1 MGLDRAALLRP
12 RPAGPFGALPP
23 ALRPLLGLT
32 LAGVAVTVWSALEP
46 SGWTAS
52 AAEPLQVGTVLTAA
66 LLCLARPWLVRV
78 ERAPWLLLG
87 LGMLAWAI
95 AEAIWAVA
103 TGGEPGA
110 EAVSDADIAYLPC
123 YPLLYVAVLLLIR
136 AKAVPY
142 RSVVWLDGIVGL
154 LGLGAIGV
162 TLAYHP
168 IVVATGRD
176 PASIAV
182 GVGYLAGDLTLV
194 GLIVL
199 ALSAAGFRERTW
211 LVVGAGAFLATA
223 ADTMWLVEPPTAAAT
238 SGGWPN
244 VLWPTAAVLFAVA
257 AWRAP
262 LPVRTLRLS
271 GPSVLVMPALAV
283 LGALTVLVIAT
294 QRPIPLVGVVL
305 AAASV
310 AGALL
315 RAALTVRE
323 VQAAAATMYQAVTDE
338 LTGLGNR
345 RLLLRK
351 LDAVLTGAHSG
362 RRAALLLLDLDRFK
376 EVNDTLGHPVGD
388 ELLRRLGPRLA
399 GATDPESTLARL
411 GGDEFG
417 ILMPHVADREA
428 AAAAADRVLA
438 ALAAPFAVDGTT
450 LYAVASVG
458 VAIAPDHGRDS
469 AALMR
474 RADVAMYH
482 AKRERLGRAVYAPGF
497 DRHSRGRLE
506 AATALRIAIDNGGL
520 TCHYQPQ
527 VELATNRLTGFEALA
542 RWHTA
547 DGIRQPSEFL
557 GLAEQAGLMG
567 RLTDAVLA
575 TALEDCRRWRDA
587 GHDLTV
593 SVNLAPGTLR
603 DRDLINR
610 VAAAL
615 CRADLP
621 PSALTVELT
630 EESLV
635 SNNAQVTLT
644 LAGLDELGVGVSID
658 DYGIGYSSLAYLLD
672 LPAGELKLDRSFV
685 AGVPGD
691 PKATAIVRHTIEL
704 AHALGLSVVGEGI
717 ASAAGQRALRRM
729 RCDRGQGDHIAGAME
744 SAAVP
749 GWLRAREQARTSGT
763 VVPLR

>member
-1 MGLDRAALLRP
+1 LDRVGLLRP
-12 RPAGPFGALPP
+12 RPAGPFGALPT
-23 ALRPLLGLT
+23 ALRPLLAVA
-32 LAGVAVTVWSALEP
+32 LAGVAIAVWSAVQP
-46 SGWTAS
+46 SRWTAT
-52 AAEPLQVGTVLTAA
+52 AAEPVQVGTVLVCG
-66 LLCLARPWLVRV
+66 LLCVARPWLLRV

-87 LGMLAWAI
+87 LAMVCWAFAEAFWAI
-95 AEAIWAVA
+95 TTA
-103 TGGEPGA
+103 GDQGA
-110 EAVSDADIAYLPC
+110 AAVSDADIAYLPC

-136 AKAVPY
+136 AKAVPF

-168 IVVATGRD
+168 IVLVTGRD

-194 GLIVL
+194 GLVLL

-211 LVVGAGAFLATA
+211 LVVGAGAILATLG
-223 ADTMWLVEPPTAAAT
+223 DSMWLVEPPGAAAT

-257 AWRAP
+257 AWRRP

-271 GPSVLVMPALAV
+271 GWPVLMMPALAV
-283 LGALTVLVIAT
+283 IGALTVLVIAT

-310 AGALL
+310 AGALA

-323 VQAAAATMYQAVTDE
+323 VQAAAATMHQAVTDE

-345 RLLLRK
+345 RLLLRT
-351 LDAVLTGAHSG
+351 LDAVLAGAHSG

-399 GATDPESTLARL
+399 GATEPDSTLARL

-417 ILMPHVADREA
+417 ILIPRVADREA

-438 ALAAPFAVDGTT
+438 ALAAPFVVDAMT
-450 LYAVASVG
+450 LYAAASIG
-458 VAIAPDHGRDS
+458 VAVAPDHGRD
-469 AALMR
+469 ATALLR

-497 DRHSRGRLE
+497 DKHSRSRLE
-506 AATALRIAIDNGGL
+506 AATALRIAVDNGGL
-520 TCHYQPQ
+520 TCHYQAQ
-527 VELATNRLTGFEALA
+527 VDLATNRLTGFEALA

-547 DGIRQPSEFL
+547 DGVRQPAEFL
-557 GLAEQAGLMG
+557 GLAEQAGLMTQ
-567 RLTDAVLA
+567 LTDAVLA
-575 TALEDCRRWRDA
+575 TALADCRRWRDA

-593 SVNLAPGTLR
+593 SVNLAPSTLR
-603 DRDLINR
+603 DRDLASR

-621 PSALTVELT
+621 PAALTTELT

-635 SNNAQVTLT
+635 SNNAQVALT
-644 LAGLDELGVGVSID
+644 LAELDELGVGVSID

-704 AHALGLSVVGEGI
+704 AHALGMSVVGEGI
-717 ASAAGQRALRRM
+717 ETAAGRRALRRM
-729 RCDRGQGDHIAGAME
+729 RCDRGQGHHIAEPMG
-744 SAAVP
+744 SAAVL
-749 GWLRAREQARTSGT
+749 GWLRAREEARTSGT
-763 VVPLR
+763 VVPFR

>member
-1 MGLDRAALLRP
+1 VDRASLLRP
-12 RPAGPFGALPP
+12 RPAGPFGALP
-23 ALRPLLGLT
+23 AGLRPLLGVALT
-32 LAGVAVTVWSALEP
+32 GVAISVWSAVEP
-46 SGWTAS
+46 SPLTA
-52 AAEPLQVGTVLTAA
+52 ALDEPVQVGTVLVAA
-66 LLCLARPWLVRV
+66 LLCLARPLLVRV

-87 LGMLAWAI
+87 LGVLAWSFGEAFWAI
-95 AEAIWAVA
+95 S
-103 TGGEPGA
+103 TGGDA

-136 AKAVPY
+136 AKAVPF
-142 RSVVWLDGIVGL
+142 RSVVWVDGVVGL
-154 LGLGAIGV
+154 LGLAAVGL

-168 IVVATGRD
+168 IVTATDRD

-182 GVGYLAGDLTLV
+182 GVGYVAGDLTLV
-194 GLIVL
+194 GLILL
-199 ALSAAGFRERTW
+199 ALAAAGFRERTW
-211 LVVGAGAFLATA
+211 LVVAAGAFLATS
-223 ADTMWLVEPPTAAAT
+223 ADMMWLVERPDLAVTT
-238 SGGWPN
+238 GGWPN

-257 AWRAP
+257 AWRTP

-271 GPSVLVMPALAV
+271 GWPVLAMPALAV
-283 LGALTVLVIAT
+283 VGALTVLVIAT
-294 QRPIPLVGVVL
+294 QRPIPLVGVVF

-323 VQAAAATMYQAVTDE
+323 AQAAAATMHQAVTDE

-351 LDAVLTGAHSG
+351 LDTALAEAHRG

-399 GATDPESTLARL
+399 GATDLGCTLARL

-417 ILMPHVADREA
+417 ILIPRVADRDA
-428 AAAAADRVLA
+428 AAAAADRVLG
-438 ALAAPFAVDGTT
+438 ALAAPFAVDGMT
-450 LYAVASVG
+450 LYAVASIG
-458 VAIAPDHGRDS
+458 VALAPDHGTDP
-469 AALMR
+469 AGLMR

-506 AATALRIAIDNGGL
+506 AATALRVAVDNGGL
-520 TCHYQPQ
+520 ACHYQPQ
-527 VELATNRLTGFEALA
+527 IELATNRLTGFEALA

-547 DGIRQPSEFL
+547 DGIRMPAEFL
-557 GLAEQAGLMG
+557 ALAEQAGLMG
-567 RLTDAVLA
+567 RLTDVVLA

-593 SVNLAPGTLR
+593 SVNLAASTLS
-603 DRDLINR
+603 DHDLTNR

-621 PSALTVELT
+621 PAALTVELT

-635 SNNAQVTLT
+635 SNSAQVTLT
-644 LAGLDELGVGVSID
+644 LAGLDELGVDVSID

-672 LPAGELKLDRSFV
+672 LPADELKLDRSFV

-691 PKATAIVRHTIEL
+691 QKATAIVRHTIEL
-704 AHALGLSVVGEGI
+704 AHALGLRVVGEGI
-717 ASAAGQRALRRM
+717 GGAGGQRALRRM
-729 RCDRGQGDHIAGAME
+729 RCDRGQGHYIGEPME
-744 SAAVP
+744 TGTVL
-749 GWLRAREQARTSGT
+749 GWLRDREQARTSGT